1 MNNIHS
7 ILTRKGLYR
16 RDVADRIGIPLQ
28 MMHNYCNEQ
37 ARIPFDVLVCIAK
50 MLGVGVEDLGSVKVG
65 SPKYANASAGE
76 RKKFIDMAKGLGL
89 DTNDLG
95 YGDADRLGMSEDAKA
110 IDSRIEKLREDI
122 ADIRSRIDSITYRHP
137 DFTGLVSSLNSKRIK
152 LCALERDRDKYYSTP
167 DENFDD

>member
-65 SPKYANASAGE
+65 SPKYANASDEE

-95 YGDADRLGMSEDAKA
+95 YGDADRMGMPEDAKA

-122 ADIRSRIDSITYRHP
+122 AGIQSRINSITYRHP
-137 DFTGLVSSLNSKRIK
+137 DFTGLVSSLNSKCIK
-152 LCALERDRDKYYSTP
+152 LCALERERDKYYSTP
-167 DENFDD
+167 ENFDD

>member
-1 MNNIHS
+1 
-7 ILTRKGLYR
+7 
-16 RDVADRIGIPLQ
+16 

-65 SPKYANASAGE
+65 SPKYANASDGD

-122 ADIRSRIDSITYRHP
+122 ADIRSRINSITYRHP
-137 DFTGLVSSLNSKRIK
+137 DFTGLVSSLNSKLIK
-152 LCALERDRDKYYSTP
+152 LSALEREREKYYSTP
-167 DENFDD
+167 ENFDD